1 MTAATTGGSE
11 AGLGERL
18 YVELRQAIL
27 DCRLRPGAEVY
38 ENELARSY
46 AVSKSPVRDA
56 LLRLRV
62 DGLVE
67 VIARRGYR
75 IKPVSLA
82 DIADLYELRLVYE
95 RQSLNNLIARADA
108 ATLSGLDRFR
118 AYDHGGNLDAWI
130 AENREFHTTLARL
143 SGNTRLHEATR
154 KLLEEADRVMHLG
167 LTTKAEPAPAPRF
180 GRGHDEII
188 EAIQHRDKRKAAA
201 LMTGHI
207 EDSRDRAL
215 AALRAQPVIMN

>member
-1 MTAATTGGSE
+1 MTVATTTSSE

-18 YVELRQAIL
+18 YVELRRAIL

-56 LLRLRV
+56 LQRLRV

-75 IKPVSLA
+75 IKPVSLS

-95 RQSLNNLIARADA
+95 RQALSNLITRADA
-108 ATLSGLDRFR
+108 AMLSGLDRFL

-143 SGNTRLHEATR
+143 SGNARLHEATR

-167 LTTKAEPAPAPRF
+167 LSATAEPAPAPRF

-188 EAIQHRDKRKAAA
+188 EAIQRRDRRRAAA